1 MERVLSAEEKIRRA
15 EEIYE
20 RRRAQNYR
28 NTTATVNVSGNNR
41 DFRLLK
47 KMIIQILIC
56 LLIYFIFYLIETTN
70 YVFSATTINKTKEI
84 LEYDMDIKGIYTDIK
99 SNFINEEKNNN
110 IEQNLTTEDNN
121 KDNNVGVNN
130 SSLNQ
135 NINVAEDNNSEE
147 TNNIDEKDIEE
158 IQNKDIEENSEQTV
172 NEEIKE
178 EEPITV
184 AQEIKNN
191 YSIIKP
197 ANGGFISSEFGTREP
212 EGDIVTSYHHGIDIG
227 VIVGTEVSS
236 AIDGEVILATES
248 ESYGKYVKIKN
259 GDLVTLYAHCSEL
272 LVKVGDTV
280 KQGDKIALSGATGKV
295 TGPHLHFEII
305 YKDEYINPREILE
318 F

>member
-20 RRRAQNYR
+20 RRRNQNYR
-28 NTTATVNVSGNNR
+28 NTTATVNVSGGNR
-41 DFRLLK
+41 DFKLLK
-47 KMIIQILIC
+47 RMIIQILIC

-99 SNFINEEKNNN
+99 SNFVNEEKNND
-110 IEQNLTTEDNN
+110 IEQNLTIENE
-121 KDNNVGVNN
+121 NNVQDDDA
-130 SSLNQ
+130 SATTSPNQ
-135 NINVAEDNNSEE
+135 NTDSLEQNIIEK
-147 TNNIDEKDIEE
+147 NNIEESKEEE
-158 IQNKDIEENSEQTV
+158 IQQENREEV
-172 NEEIKE
+172 KV
-178 EEPITV
+178 EEPITI

-197 ANGGFISSEFGTREP
+197 AKGFISSEFGTREP
-212 EGDIVTSYHHGIDIG
+212 EGDIVTSYHNGIDIAV
-227 VIVGTEVSS
+227 VIGTDVLS
-236 AIDGEVILATES
+236 ATDGEVILATES
-248 ESYGKYVKIKN
+248 ESYGKYIKIKN
-259 GDLVTLYAHCSEL
+259 GDLVTLYAHCSEI

-280 KQGDKIALSGATGKV
+280 KQGNKIALSGDTGKV

-305 YKDEYINPREILE
+305 YRDEYINPREILE

>member
-20 RRRAQNYR
+20 RRRNQNYR
-28 NTTATVNVSGNNR
+28 NTTATVNVSGGNR
-41 DFRLLK
+41 DFKLLK

-99 SNFINEEKNNN
+99 SNFVNEEKNND
-110 IEQNLTTEDNN
+110 IEQNLTIENE
-121 KDNNVGVNN
+121 NNVQDDDA
-130 SSLNQ
+130 SATTSPNQ
-135 NINVAEDNNSEE
+135 NTDSSEQNITE
-147 TNNIDEKDIEE
+147 QNNIEESKEEE
-158 IQNKDIEENSEQTV
+158 IQQENKEEIS
-172 NEEIKE
+172 EEIKV
-178 EEPITV
+178 EEPITI

-197 ANGGFISSEFGTREP
+197 ANGFISSEFGTREP
-212 EGDIVTSYHHGIDIG
+212 EGDIVTPYHNGIDIAV
-227 VIVGTEVSS
+227 VIGTDVLS

-259 GDLVTLYAHCSEL
+259 GDLVTLYAHCSEI

-280 KQGDKIALSGATGKV
+280 KQGDKIALSGDTGKV

>member
-20 RRRAQNYR
+20 RRRNQNYR
-28 NTTATVNVSGNNR
+28 NTTATVNVSGGNR
-41 DFRLLK
+41 DFKLLK

-99 SNFINEEKNNN
+99 SNFVNEEKNND
-110 IEQNLTTEDNN
+110 IEQNLTIENE
-121 KDNNVGVNN
+121 NNVQDDDA
-130 SSLNQ
+130 SATTSPNQ
-135 NINVAEDNNSEE
+135 NTDSSEQNITE
-147 TNNIDEKDIEE
+147 QNNIEESKEEE
-158 IQNKDIEENSEQTV
+158 IQQENKEEIS
-172 NEEIKE
+172 EEIKV
-178 EEPITV
+178 EEPITI

-197 ANGGFISSEFGTREP
+197 ANGFISSEFGTREP
-212 EGDIVTSYHHGIDIG
+212 EGDIVTSYHNGIDIA
-227 VIVGTEVSS
+227 VVVGTDVLS

-259 GDLVTLYAHCSEL
+259 GDLVTLYAHCSEI

-280 KQGDKIALSGATGKV
+280 KQGDKIALSGDTGKV

>member
-20 RRRAQNYR
+20 RRRAKNYR